1 MVWLRSL
8 QCSPA
13 LHAAPSL
20 TPSFLFA
27 ARSQD
32 RQRAPFLTVL
42 QSQIVLR
49 YAHLVG
55 NGNISGGMF
64 MILWYSSRSL
74 PLPSSTPALPYVG
87 PDGAAI
93 SAWVTWHSSF
103 TAPLPSGGQLRTRA
117 THCLKSCR
125 RYLRRSGTS
134 ARISDVVEQLAV
146 APASIVAVDSP
157 AQSWLL
163 SLSAQQPRPSHS
175 ANTAAPESWTTGLAV
190 LLPKAGEDPA
200 LFHGRR
206 DTWLQPLG
214 LKTFT
219 HTMQP
224 DCAASSSSTVVVVP
238 GRRLTSSAVVG
249 AVPCAYPDLPPFSL
263 DFLLE
268 HTITVRQY
276 ARSPASAA
284 SPNISPRATA
294 YVPPDPQAA
303 TQLERVQ
310 KWRLERLL
318 SPTELDVVF
327 AIGSFSKSIR
337 AWRKR
342 TRSSHA
348 PPLYVLRRAYS
359 ALRLHTPCVS
369 ASGHLWSVRDCAP
382 LDARQLCEVLD
393 TTSAAS
399 DLQAMVTDSTLSA
412 YRLRCLCGQATH
424 GGVMRRI
431 IRRLHSLASARHP
444 WPASPTLG
452 LLGAGIGFSGLQA
465 VAALGSSTASILFAA
480 DACPRAAPAGRQ
492 LLSRRGH
499 EPTWFAR
506 AEAPALASAEW
517 HVTMEVITLRCAP
530 VSWANA
536 YYPRGV
542 EGALHELWAVCA
554 GVRARRPIAILY
566 ETTAGLW
573 KRPDLRYRL
582 ERLLLAA
589 LPEYQ
594 WEGAKLSPHRHANS
608 RWSRDRV
615 FYYAYLRR
623 PRSRRQ
629 SRRLS

>member
-8 QCSPA
+8 LCSPA
-13 LHAAPSL
+13 LHAALSL

-42 QSQIVLR
+42 QAQIVLR

-74 PLPSSTPALPYVG
+74 PLPSSIPALPYVG

-117 THCLKSCR
+117 THCLKTCR
-125 RYLRRSGTS
+125 RYLRRSGAS
-134 ARISDVVEQLAV
+134 ARISDVVEQLVV
-146 APASIVAVDSP
+146 ASVSIVAVDSP
-157 AQSWLL
+157 ALQS
-163 SLSAQQPRPSHS
+163 SSAQQQHPP
-175 ANTAAPESWTTGLAV
+175 P
-190 LLPKAGEDPA
+190 
-200 LFHGRR
+200 
-206 DTWLQPLG
+206 
-214 LKTFT
+214 
-219 HTMQP
+219 
-224 DCAASSSSTVVVVP
+224 SSTVVVVP

-249 AVPCAYPDLPPFSL
+249 AVPCAYPDRPPFSL

-268 HTITVRQY
+268 HTITVRRY